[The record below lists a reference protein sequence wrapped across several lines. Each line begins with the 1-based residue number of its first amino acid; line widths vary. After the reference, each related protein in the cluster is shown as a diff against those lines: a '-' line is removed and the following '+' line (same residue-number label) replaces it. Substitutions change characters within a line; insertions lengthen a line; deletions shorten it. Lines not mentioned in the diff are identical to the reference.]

1 MNENKKKE
9 NDFQGISR
17 NIDGVDIV
25 SMKFNYNQGQSVS
38 VNTESTS
45 PGSKV
50 ITITS

>member
-1 MNENKKKE
+1 MNETRKRK

-17 NIDGVDIV
+17 NVDGVDIV

-45 PGSKV
+45 PGSRV